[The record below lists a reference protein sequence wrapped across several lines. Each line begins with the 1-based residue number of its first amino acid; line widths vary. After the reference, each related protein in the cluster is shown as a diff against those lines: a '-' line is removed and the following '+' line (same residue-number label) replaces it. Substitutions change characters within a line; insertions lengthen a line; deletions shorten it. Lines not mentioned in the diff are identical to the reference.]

1 MSRTKTTEARTLGR
15 PREFDIDEALD
26 KAMVLF
32 WEKGYDGT
40 SLAELAATMGIT
52 KPSLYAAF
60 TDKQTLF
67 EAALTRY
74 ADGPYSF
81 AVRAHS
87 LPTAR
92 EVVKALL
99 DGTVNVSTCA
109 TGPRGCLYT
118 QATMAHDGEIRDAA
132 AANTRKGER
141 MLEARFRKAQ
151 QNGELPQHVDCAAL
165 ARFVTTVALGITI
178 RGVMGSSR
186 GELKLVVDEAMQAW
200 PTTEPALRK
209 RKKR

>member
-1 MSRTKTTEARTLGR
+1 MSETGTAHAKKLGR
-15 PREFDIDEALD
+15 PREFNTDEALD

-32 WEKGYDGT
+32 WDKGYDAT

-67 EAALTRY
+67 EAALARY

-118 QATMAHDGEIRDAA
+118 QATMAHDSDIRDAA
-132 AANTRKGER
+132 AANTTKGER
-141 MLEARFRKAQ
+141 MLEVRFHKAQ
-151 QNGELPQHVDCAAL
+151 QEGELPEDVNCAAL
-165 ARFVTTVALGITI
+165 ARYVTTIALGITV

-186 GELKLVVDEAMQAW
+186 GELKSVVEEAMQAW
-200 PTTEPALRK
+200 PATKLAVPK